1 MPASPGDA
9 QKKSS
14 LDASVPFLTAP
25 AKENDGTKL
34 FPYNSRI
41 VRLKDEDRFQ
51 VCLDL
56 RLKKEEN
63 ETEQNRVP
71 RIGDVTAQFAVF
83 DGHITSLAAKYAE
96 KHWLKC
102 VFEAIEKERENYVNR

>member
-25 AKENDGTKL
+25 AKENDGAKL

-56 RLKKEEN
+56 RLKKRRKRN
-63 ETEQNRVP
+63 RTEPRSKNR
-71 RIGDVTAQFAVF
+71 RR
-83 DGHITSLAAKYAE
+83 DGTICSVRRTYNVISGEVRGEALAE
-96 KHWLKC
+96 
-102 VFEAIEKERENYVNR
+102 VRV